1 MLRSF
6 DWMDIT
12 QLKGLLALTGY
23 ELSSS
28 LSLKQG
34 RAWMALMIHAG
45 HYLPLEKIHSIEVAE
60 FCDRIG
66 ISGADDEGA
75 QTTVIDLLESLMR
88 ISAVR
93 SDNDTYYRHTLI
105 TWFAIEGSVLKYS
118 LDGAFL
124 HKVLPIV
131 TRSN

>member
-1 MLRSF
+1 
-6 DWMDIT
+6 MDVT
-12 QLKGLLALTGY
+12 QLKGLLANTGY

-45 HYLPLEKIHSIEVAE
+45 HFMPIAKEHTIDVEE
-60 FCDRIG
+60 FCERIAL
-66 ISGADDEGA
+66 SFEDEELA
-75 QTTVIDLLESLMR
+75 YKTVIDTLESLMR
-88 ISAVR
+88 ISAYR
-93 SDNDTYYRHTLI
+93 SDEENYYRHTLI
-105 TWFAIEGSVLKYS
+105 TWFAIEGGMLRYS

-124 HKVLPIV
+124 HKVLPFI